1 MRTSGGLFRSILRA
15 GAPVAHGRRRAQLAL
30 LTGGATVGG
39 GLTLWLL
46 VSWLYA
52 QRLLHPARLAG
63 GSLPSDLGY
72 AYRDVAFT
80 TADGFTLRGW
90 WIDAPE
96 PGAAVGTVIMLPGV
110 GSTRAF
116 TLARAGYLH
125 RANYNLLLYDQRAS
139 GESGGTHI
147 TIGVR
152 EADDARRAV
161 DMAQALAPCPIVLFG
176 YSMGGSVAI
185 TAAASDRR
193 VAAVID
199 DSGFGSV
206 KDLVEATGYRYTRPI
221 PPSVL
226 AVPIF
231 AMVRRLGGFDLRSI
245 KPIDAA
251 AHLDAPLLVITGE
264 LDEIVP
270 AAQQRALARR
280 ARGPA
285 RQVVFPGAG
294 HEQAYV
300 LMREEYEDLVLG
312 FLASHLGTWMV
323 ESAGG

>member
-1 MRTSGGLFRSILRA
+1 MLR
-15 GAPVAHGRRRAQLAL
+15 GRAPAPHGRRRTQLAL
-30 LTGGATVGG
+30 LTGGATLGG
-39 GLTLWLL
+39 GLGLWLL

-52 QRLLHPARLAG
+52 QRLLHPARLAAG
-63 GSLPSDLGY
+63 QLPSDLGY
-72 AYRDVAFT
+72 AYRDIAFT

-90 WIDAPE
+90 WIEAPE
-96 PGAAVGTVIMLPGV
+96 PANATGSVIMLPGV

-125 RANYNLLLYDQRAS
+125 EANYNLLLYDQRAS

-147 TIGVR
+147 TIGVK

-161 DMAQALAPCPIVLFG
+161 DLAAAIAPCPIILFG

-185 TAAASDRR
+185 TAAASDHR

-206 KDLVEATGYRYTRPI
+206 EDLIEATGHRYTRPI
-221 PPSVL
+221 PPAVL
-226 AVPIF
+226 AIPIF
-231 AMVRRLGGFDLRSI
+231 AMVQRLGGFDLRSI
-245 KPIDAA
+245 RPIDAA
-251 AHLDAPLLVITGE
+251 ARLDAPLLVITGE

-270 AAQQRALARR
+270 AAQQQALAQR

-285 RQVVFPGAG
+285 RHVVFPGAG

-300 LMREEYEDLVLG
+300 MNREEYEDLVLG
-312 FLASHLGTWMV
+312 FLASHLRAGIA